1 MQDPMATSCQ
11 QMSTLYFARIE
22 FLSPPQLPTKSADE
36 NLPPTVVIY
45 GRGKFGKPAPINL
58 LLSLVAF
65 CLPVTR
71 LAESSIHR
79 WTVLLIASGN
89 LTQFNDPDD
98 WALQAELEQNYAKVA
113 GSSGSPKFSFNTTF
127 DRQLFVFDSAA
138 LNSILV
144 QDQHSYEGTEDLIM
158 HISLDPLLL
167 GKGIFSSARDGHRKY
182 RKTMIPAFSTANL
195 RPMIPLFYEVA
206 EKTRDGQWTHCPTRC
221 SSSTDGVEGDD
232 ISPPSFLRFMI
243 NFIPVVSLHKLRD
256 LVDLAD
262 ATATELVRERKA
274 AIASDR
280 LDANDEHEDI
290 MSLLVKG
297 NMSPN
302 NGIHLTDDELV
313 ACTSLLSSVPIQLTI
328 IFAATDT
335 TSSALHRVFH
345 ILAMYLDVQEKLR
358 VEILSFPE
366 HLDHDTLVALPF
378 LRLAVTVSRWGRAQD
393 LATWSNAQYTV
404 TRPHLRPLVD
414 TVLPLTEPIT
424 SVDGGVMH
432 SITVPKGTSIYL
444 AIAAANH
451 DKEIWGEDALEFKP
465 ERWTNGKANSVTTKL
480 CGIPAVVSD
489 MLSLKQRSSYAFYFA
504 VSSSPRQTLIL
515 SGGSRGPFLGRIW
528 IISLRSPS
536 LWNTEAILRYMTSQ
550 FLARKLT
557 RENSLGQDFQGNS
570 FEVHVPT
577 VAKSAAHGSSRGDL
591 LTLFLEFPKMSRE
604 HMALTLPVLF
614 LYLDP
619 AGIPTSQELDGILCA
634 PAERVKRLP
643 ELHTLREATI
653 AVKGVAALAYK
664 ALVPPDA
671 FPEIWPRLYLWITFL
686 HTYWDVIPAQ
696 MAFNETEAYCV
707 YSCIILA
714 IAQHP
719 RTSALIQGVPG
730 PRTILV
736 RWWAIL
742 LDNDGVVPDEAH
754 MPQPDGWLDI
764 CGILVVLGTDLV
776 DTRNLEEILDEAGG
790 KQAMSFLL
798 HKHIDIAL
806 ARPPSPGRTETIAR
820 AIQFIYLMEDDE
832 GLLDTVLLS
841 HGFVGTLVKAIPVL
855 WAGEIGHKLSEMG
868 LMSVYQCFQHP
879 KSDPWIIQ
887 ALQAGLLGVMISL
900 GTSGKERP
908 LGVGNV
914 HIVLEDLL
922 QQILPGSLI
931 YYRVACQM
939 KISFPAARYLAS
951 APAFR
956 ESAIYQS
963 WKSFETFLE
972 RRLAGLDYFE
982 SGGWISS
989 KACENIQASKHI
1001 HLTFGTDVKVV
1012 PENGRK
1018 VAIPEMRRVRRS
1030 VLLFE
1035 RVSKGRLEQ
1044 WTSWYPSGTLS
1055 PRERSFIRAFME
1067 HDFRFAGLAAQVV
1080 MFQLQFI
1087 YKNPGVEFFTV
1098 FDYSRPAFRGWIRV
1112 LPLSAYD
1119 MVPNAPVRVA
1129 RGPAR
1134 RGCLQ
1139 EHIVMG
1145 EGGRTPWTMLFQ
1157 RWTSSSKLR
1166 DILALIAGH
1175 IPPGCDFQEVYKL
1188 VAPKVPELL
1197 AQLNGDPA
1205 WREVY

>member
-1 MQDPMATSCQ
+1 MTDNRS
-11 QMSTLYFARIE
+11 
-22 FLSPPQLPTKSADE
+22 LSPAIPANLPRPMHPALRLTNLE
-36 NLPPTVVIY
+36 NLP
-45 GRGKFGKPAPINL
+45 
-58 LLSLVAF
+58 S
-65 CLPVTR
+65 
-71 LAESSIHR
+71 
-79 WTVLLIASGN
+79 
-89 LTQFNDPDD
+89 
-98 WALQAELEQNYAKVA
+98 
-113 GSSGSPKFSFNTTF
+113 
-127 DRQLFVFDSAA
+127 
-138 LNSILV
+138 
-144 QDQHSYEGTEDLIM
+144 
-158 HISLDPLLL
+158 
-167 GKGIFSSARDGHRKY
+167 
-182 RKTMIPAFSTANL
+182 
-195 RPMIPLFYEVA
+195 
-206 EKTRDGQWTHCPTRC
+206 
-221 SSSTDGVEGDD
+221 
-232 ISPPSFLRFMI
+232 
-243 NFIPVVSLHKLRD
+243 
-256 LVDLAD
+256 
-262 ATATELVRERKA
+262 
-274 AIASDR
+274 
-280 LDANDEHEDI
+280 
-290 MSLLVKG
+290 
-297 NMSPN
+297 
-302 NGIHLTDDELV
+302 
-313 ACTSLLSSVPIQLTI
+313 
-328 IFAATDT
+328 
-335 TSSALHRVFH
+335 
-345 ILAMYLDVQEKLR
+345 
-358 VEILSFPE
+358 
-366 HLDHDTLVALPF
+366 
-378 LRLAVTVSRWGRAQD
+378 
-393 LATWSNAQYTV
+393 
-404 TRPHLRPLVD
+404 
-414 TVLPLTEPIT
+414 
-424 SVDGGVMH
+424 
-432 SITVPKGTSIYL
+432 
-444 AIAAANH
+444 
-451 DKEIWGEDALEFKP
+451 
-465 ERWTNGKANSVTTKL
+465 
-480 CGIPAVVSD
+480 
-489 MLSLKQRSSYAFYFA
+489 
-504 VSSSPRQTLIL
+504 
-515 SGGSRGPFLGRIW
+515 
-528 IISLRSPS
+528 SLR
-536 LWNTEAILRYMTSQ
+536 
-550 FLARKLT
+550 
-557 RENSLGQDFQGNS
+557 
-570 FEVHVPT
+570 T

-619 AGIPTSQELDGILCA
+619 AGIPTSQELDRILCA

-686 HTYWDVIPAQ
+686 HTYWDVIPAR

-841 HGFVGTLVKAIPVL
+841 HGFVGTLVKAIPIL

-963 WKSFETFLE
+963 WKSFETFVE

-989 KACENIQASKHI
+989 KACENIQCLKMAAKSQFRKC
-1001 HLTFGTDVKVV
+1001 GGCGV
-1012 PENGRK
+1012 PCYCSRECQKADWSNGHRGVCQGLQTRK
-1018 VAIPEMRRVRRS
+1018 S
-1030 VLLFE
+1030 LD
-1035 RVSKGRLEQ
+1035 
-1044 WTSWYPSGTLS
+1044 PSGTLS